1 MRKLLFVS
9 YALFL
14 LLIVYSSYYFVD
26 PNLSYLQ
33 WFYLHFKLQ
42 SQTEKV
48 VLLLLILLI
57 FFFFYIAILMLYRR
71 KILTQKDGILLIA
84 ITTLFLLF
92 AYPAVY
98 SYDIFNYFATAKVAF
113 LYGENPYII
122 MPIELS
128 GDPLLAFMHA
138 PNKVALYGP
147 GWIIFTL
154 LPFLTG
160 GGNFIL
166 TLFSFK
172 VVVVLFYFL
181 ILYLIYKLSK
191 NFFAVLFFGL
201 NPLVVIETIW
211 SGHNDIVMMA
221 LLITGF
227 YLYLNRRRKL
237 GFIFYI
243 LSIVIKYATVIL
255 LPVLLFLKYTYRKK
269 ILNKSQILR
278 WSMYG
283 MITIFLLSSLREEIY
298 PWYAIWFLPFVAM
311 AGKRSE
317 KILAIL
323 FTFCL
328 ELRYFPYMILL
339 THFGMTPMLKIG
351 VTFGPLLFVALL
363 LLIKNK
369 WGKIPSRYLR

>member
-14 LLIVYSSYYFVD
+14 LLIVYFSYYFVD

-48 VLLLLILLI
+48 LLLLSGLLI
-57 FFFFYIAILMLYRR
+57 FFFFYVAILLLYRR

-98 SYDIFNYFATAKVAF
+98 SYDIFNYLATAKVAF

-128 GDPLLAFMHA
+128 GDPILAFMHA

-160 GGNFIL
+160 GGNFLL

-191 NFFAVLFFGL
+191 NFLAVLFFGL

-237 GFIFYI
+237 GFLFLI
-243 LSIVIKYATVIL
+243 LSVVIKYATVIL

-269 ILNKSQILR
+269 IINQRQLFR

-283 MITIFLLSSLREEIY
+283 MITIFLLSSFREEIY
-298 PWYAIWFLPFVAM
+298 PWYAIWFLPFVAL

-317 KILAIL
+317 KILAVL
-323 FTFCL
+323 FSFCL
-328 ELRYFPYMILL
+328 ELRYFPYMIFL
-339 THFGMTPMLKIG
+339 THFGITPILKIMITFAP
-351 VTFGPLLFVALL
+351 VTLIIIFLLAKRLWPR
-363 LLIKNK
+363 I
-369 WGKIPSRYLR
+369 S